1 MPILRRV
8 LLLFARLAAVHH
20 RRRRRSRHDTALLG
34 RRGARRNALRG
45 RSMRRPG
52 GQRGHVDVLL
62 HLPPAAGCLPCLHA
76 RRPRMPGR
84 TQKLRP
90 GAVDLK
96 FPSVPRRAVP
106 AIPSTAE
113 SSASGGAGTIESSYD
128 SRGKR
133 EIESDALVSLPNH
146 TPPGDLRGRD
156 HGAGVGS
163 SRNIEAVSL
172 VPALR
177 ERPYRLR
184 ERRGGLDRCSIHLT
198 RSGRTHDRRDPRQRL
213 LWIQPWGA
221 PGSEGCPG
229 RGPAAL
235 TRGRSAQKVR

>member
-1 MPILRRV
+1 M
-8 LLLFARLAAVHH
+8 
-20 RRRRRSRHDTALLG
+20 S
-34 RRGARRNALRG
+34 
-45 RSMRRPG
+45 
-52 GQRGHVDVLL
+52 
-62 HLPPAAGCLPCLHA
+62 
-76 RRPRMPGR
+76 
-84 TQKLRP
+84 
-90 GAVDLK
+90 
-96 FPSVPRRAVP
+96 AVP
-106 AIPSTAE
+106 ACPATTHARSHAKASAWRGGFEVPIGSA
-113 SSASGGAGTIESSYD
+113 ASGPRNPQHRGILSIRRVGTIESSYD

-198 RSGRTHDRRDPRQRL
+198 RSGRTHDRRDRRQRL
-213 LWIQPWGA
+213 LWIQPWGRRA
-221 PGSEGCPG
+221 RRGCPG
-229 RGPAAL
+229 RGPAAV
-235 TRGRSAQKVR
+235 TRGRSAQKVP

>member
-34 RRGARRNALRG
+34 GRGARRNALRG

-52 GQRGHVDVLL
+52 GRRGHVDVVL

-96 FPSVPRRAVP
+96 FPSVPRLAVP

-113 SSASGGAGTIESSYD
+113 SSASGVSARSNPAMIPVASGRL
-128 SRGKR
+128 SRMLLYR
-133 EIESDALVSLPNH
+133 CPTTHRQVTSEVETTA
-146 TPPGDLRGRD
+146 
-156 HGAGVGS
+156 
-163 SRNIEAVSL
+163 
-172 VPALR
+172 PALA
-177 ERPYRLR
+177 RL
-184 ERRGGLDRCSIHLT
+184 GTLKLSLWCPHCGSGHIVCASDVAVWTGAQSI
-198 RSGRTHDRRDPRQRL
+198 
-213 LWIQPWGA
+213 
-221 PGSEGCPG
+221 
-229 RGPAAL
+229 
-235 TRGRSAQKVR
+235 